1 MPINTGIATNMT
13 SNNVTYTM
21 IPEAA
26 VVDIWCARYDFVVE
40 GILIG
45 LVSCTG
51 LLLNIVSAVCLAKH
65 RSTSATPFLLV
76 SLTIADILFLASVI
90 PIRVVHTIT
99 QYFEFN
105 HLQPFDPYLVKYVF
119 PLALVC
125 QTASIY
131 MTILVTSNRYACA
144 KHPYTVNSTC
154 SLKNSRAYVAVVW
167 GFSFLYNLPRFFE
180 WNFEEVTSSDG
191 SNFTSLVP
199 TAMAESTTYQYL
211 YCNIMYCLVMFAIP
225 LVALFVLNT
234 LLILELRKIQRRR
247 LVMTTAQRRGDQTS
261 RSDHDIT
268 LILIVVVV
276 IFIVTNAPALLTQ
289 ILQVA
294 LHGEKKSCGYFLFYY
309 ARISDLLIVINSSLN
324 FIIYIL
330 CSSRFRKIL
339 IETVFGDR
347 CQPRGS
353 NSQEMTTRT
362 NNTRVT
368 SCATKYSSLGRVNG
382 TTQL

>member
-1 MPINTGIATNMT
+1 MPINTRIATNVT

-21 IPEAA
+21 IPEAAAA

-99 QYFEFN
+99 QFFEFN

-167 GFSFLYNLPRFFE
+167 GFAFLYNLPRFFE
-180 WNFEEVTSSDG
+180 WNFVEVTSSDG

-211 YCNIMYCLVMFAIP
+211 YCNIMYCLFMFAIP

-276 IFIVTNAPALLTQ
+276 IFIVRIFFFLLLVGGVSIFQ
-289 ILQVA
+289 LADSDQSLVA
-294 LHGEKKSCGYFLFYY
+294 F
-309 ARISDLLIVINSSLN
+309 ARRHDAIIVVVIV
-324 FIIYIL
+324 
-330 CSSRFRKIL
+330 
-339 IETVFGDR
+339 TVR
-347 CQPRGS
+347 
-353 NSQEMTTRT
+353 
-362 NNTRVT
+362 
-368 SCATKYSSLGRVNG
+368 LGRVAFVIVSIA
-382 TTQL
+382 